1 MSLFRFET
9 DGCVLSLQQTEKGH
23 KVTDFVDRV
32 IRPESDDYII
42 RDLFDIDFYKFP
54 MGQMIHRYH
63 PNIRVTITVI
73 NRHKHIPIARIVDE
87 GELRRQL
94 DHVVRLRFTRTSLAY
109 LRGQDVYHQNMFSEE
124 YLGFLANHV
133 MPHYTLS
140 RVGDQY
146 ELSVTD
152 SWSRETWWE
161 TIFMSVLSE
170 LIYRKLMETMTKA
183 ELHVLFG
190 RATDK
195 LYRKLKRLK
204 AARVSFA
211 DFSTRRRFSHLWQ
224 KFAIEMAQEV
234 MGDLFT
240 GTSNTWMAFNQDIM
254 PIGTNAHELPM
265 VLTAVAKTDEE
276 KRNAQY
282 QVLREWQS
290 LDPHGGLRIVLPD
303 TYGSRQFF
311 NGMPQDLAEEVAHN
325 WRGQRQDSGDPVDE
339 AFFFIDWLAR
349 FGVDAGRDQK
359 VIIPS
364 DGLDVDPM
372 LDIHEK
378 LSGKIRHP
386 FGWGSMFGNDF
397 VDCHPRGDQQAVV
410 NGMILPGLTYNDV
423 FRPHSIVCKPIRAN
437 GHPVVKLSNNPQKAT
452 GPRDE
457 VEKYLKIFGHEGQVS
472 QAVEV

>member
-9 DGCVLSLQQTEKGH
+9 GICVLSLQQTGKGPI
-23 KVTDFVDRV
+23 VADFVDRI
-32 IRPESDDYII
+32 IRPERDDYII
-42 RDLFDIDFYKFP
+42 RDLFDIDFYKLP

-63 PNIRVTITVI
+63 PGIRVKFTLI

-94 DHVVRLRFTRTSLAY
+94 DHVMRLEFKKTHVSY
-109 LRGQDVYHQNMFSEE
+109 LRGQDVYNTNMFSEQ
-124 YLGFLANHV
+124 YLGFLASLKL
-133 MPHYTLS
+133 PHYTLT
-140 RVGDQY
+140 RVDDQF
-146 ELSVTD
+146 ELEVTD
-152 SWSRETWWE
+152 SWSRSTWWE
-161 TIFMSVLSE
+161 TIFMSVISE
-170 LIYRKLMETMTKA
+170 LIYRKLMETMTKT
-183 ELHVLFG
+183 ELRVLFG

-204 AARVSFA
+204 EARVSFA

-224 KFAIEMAQEV
+224 KFCIEMAQEV

-240 GTSNTWMAFNQDIM
+240 GTSNVWMAFSEDLM

-282 QVLREWQS
+282 QVVREWQS
-290 LDPHGGLRIVLPD
+290 LDPRGGLRIVLPD

-325 WRGQRQDSGDPVDE
+325 WLGQRQDSGDPVDE
-339 AFFFIDWLAR
+339 AFFFMDWLKR
-349 FGVDAGRDQK
+349 FGVDAGRDGK

-364 DGLDVDPM
+364 DGLDVEPM
-372 LDIHEK
+372 LNIHEK
-378 LSGKIRHP
+378 LSGLIRHP
-386 FGWGSMFGNDF
+386 FGYGSMFGNDF
-397 VDCHPRGDQQAVV
+397 VGCHPRGDQQAVV

-423 FRPHSIVCKPIRAN
+423 FRPHSIVCKPTRAN

-457 VEKYLKIFGHEGQVS
+457 VEKYLRIFGHEGQVS